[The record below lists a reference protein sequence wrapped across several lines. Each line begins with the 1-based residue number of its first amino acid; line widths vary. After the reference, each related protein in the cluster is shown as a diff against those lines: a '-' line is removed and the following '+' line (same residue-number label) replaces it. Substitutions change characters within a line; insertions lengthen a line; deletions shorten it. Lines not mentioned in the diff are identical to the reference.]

1 MDAETDDE
9 TPQLDARAVHELFSG
24 WDKQVPSV
32 DEMRQWFADDLVFE
46 DPLQR
51 TEGIAEYRE
60 MNERLLKK
68 NQDLVIA
75 MEESAQNGRHIMFT
89 FSLELAP
96 SRKRPNLRIYNSGM
110 TYVRLNDDGK
120 IEYHRDVW
128 DLNTM
133 FLSAAPARVR
143 NAYRKFVKRFG

>member
-1 MDAETDDE
+1 MDAETDEE
-9 TPQLDARAVHELFSG
+9 TPQLDAHTVHELFSG

-32 DEMRQWFADDLVFE
+32 EEMRQWFADDLVFE

-75 MEESAQNGRHIMFT
+75 MEESAQNGRHIM
-89 FSLELAP
+89 LL
-96 SRKRPNLRIYNSGM
+96 
-110 TYVRLNDDGK
+110 
-120 IEYHRDVW
+120 
-128 DLNTM
+128 
-133 FLSAAPARVR
+133 
-143 NAYRKFVKRFG
+143 